1 MCNGRKISRYLR
13 RKHMGYIMSAQSG
26 VKIDQDS
33 IDDSTSTGILSTPS
47 SGEDCASSSAG
58 VDAIRKRSRSS
69 LEEQTTEDLEIGN
82 SDEESACIESNPF
95 ESKEVKS
102 TVYNYLAI
110 YMYV

>member
-1 MCNGRKISRYLR
+1 
-13 RKHMGYIMSAQSG
+13 MGFIMSAQSG

-33 IDDSTSTGILSTPS
+33 IDDSTSAGILSAPS
-47 SGEDCASSSAG
+47 SGEDCASSSTG
-58 VDAIRKRSRSS
+58 VDATKKRSRSS
-69 LEEQTTEDLEIGN
+69 LEEQTTEVLEIGN

-95 ESKEVKS
+95 ESQEVKS